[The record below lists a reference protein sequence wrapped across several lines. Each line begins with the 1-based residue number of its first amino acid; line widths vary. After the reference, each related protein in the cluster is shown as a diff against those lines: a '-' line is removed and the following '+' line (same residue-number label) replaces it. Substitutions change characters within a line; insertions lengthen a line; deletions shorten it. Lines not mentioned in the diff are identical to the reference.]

1 MDSPTQ
7 SNIKFLFMVSPRKPY
22 SFLPVLILVLC
33 LSLIPV
39 RVSAIANSRDPK
51 ANPLIHYVAAHAGDQ
66 EGVIGVVAAGGF
78 SFPVVQQDDE
88 GSVSVNAARNTVTQF
103 GMAASLGN
111 IGLLAHNYLA
121 GRSFFDLKVGQRV
134 YLVYGT
140 GMVEAF
146 AVSKVL
152 RYQALTPRSP
162 YSEFREA
169 GGDTVITAVEMFYIA
184 YGGSY
189 HVTFQTCIA
198 QDGDNS
204 WGRLFVIAEPMTP
217 PKQALLNQ
225 PERNKLIAAA
235 HYGR

>member
-1 MDSPTQ
+1 M
-7 SNIKFLFMVSPRKPY
+7 
-22 SFLPVLILVLC
+22 ILVLC
-33 LSLIPV
+33 LSLIPM
-39 RVSAIANSRDPK
+39 RVFAIANTRDSQ
-51 ANPLIHYVAAHAGDQ
+51 ANPLIHYAAAHAGDQ
-66 EGVIGVVAAGGF
+66 DGVIGVVAAGDF
-78 SFPVVQQDDE
+78 SFPVVQQDGE
-88 GSVSVNAARNTVTQF
+88 GSVTVNAARNTVTQF

-146 AVSKVL
+146 TVSKIL

-169 GGDTVITAVEMFYIA
+169 DGDTVITAEEMFYIA
-184 YGGSY
+184 YGGSF

-204 WGRLFVIAEPMTP
+204 WGRLFVIAEPVAP
-217 PKQALLNQ
+217 PKPAFPHQT
-225 PERNKLIAAA
+225 ERIKQIAVA